1 MTEMETLFLKFLK
14 FGAVGISGMV
24 VDFGITFLFKEKFRV
39 NKYISNT
46 CGFLAAAT
54 SNFILNRLWTF
65 QSADPEVAFQYAKFL
80 SLSVVGV
87 LLSNA
92 IIYWLHGR
100 LKWNFYFAKLIS
112 IGVVLF
118 WNFFASYFITF
129 QSHGE

>member
-1 MTEMETLFLKFLK
+1 MTETETLFLKFLK
-14 FGAVGISGMV
+14 FGTVGVSGMA
-24 VDFGITFLFKEKFRV
+24 VDFGITYLFKEKFKF
-39 NKYISNT
+39 NKYGSNT
-46 CGFLAAAT
+46 CGFLAAAS

-65 QSADPEVAFQYAKFL
+65 QSADPAVAFQYMKFL
-80 SLSVVGV
+80 SLSIVGV

-118 WNFFASYFITF
+118 WNFFASYFVTF
-129 QSHGE
+129 HSYK